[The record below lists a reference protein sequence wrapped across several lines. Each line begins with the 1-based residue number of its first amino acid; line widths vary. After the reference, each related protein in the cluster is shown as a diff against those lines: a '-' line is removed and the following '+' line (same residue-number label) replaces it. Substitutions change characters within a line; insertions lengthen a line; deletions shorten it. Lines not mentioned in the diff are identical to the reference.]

1 MCEIESHLG
10 ESGDERKRLVSI
22 SRDRDHNVIGN
33 TMFQISQGSE
43 RRGSS
48 VRVQRGRGSVFVSPS
63 CWSKRSP
70 VGRTK
75 KKQLLFTEDKLADNE
90 VSCGGKSGLV
100 GSMLLK
106 SVQRRCHAALNQLSH
121 RTMQALYHSVAPD
134 LSNFYG
140 PLKS

>member
-1 MCEIESHLG
+1 MSLSRQVAGVKDHLL
-10 ESGDERKRLVSI
+10 E
-22 SRDRDHNVIGN
+22 
-33 TMFQISQGSE
+33 
-43 RRGSS
+43 
-48 VRVQRGRGSVFVSPS
+48 GR
-63 CWSKRSP
+63 
-70 VGRTK
+70 K

-100 GSMLLK
+100 GSMLLE